1 MKEPSAGQVWVVTL
15 CRVCVVV
22 LLLHSQ
28 WALCAGVSQSTFQ
41 STVGKIQESQAAADQ
56 KIHLLQSRFEDFIRS
71 NQSAGTNAALTS
83 AQVTMLA
90 QNAAETYVRSLD
102 LGSKIDT
109 ATESS
114 ARSSLIGVSN
124 LVCRLETNLL
134 TTIRGILATNVPH
147 LSAASLALTNSSDRN
162 AGQLLTGLQI
172 ISAQLQAIQANGIS
186 LQSQVARSARQ
197 SLYAIVAGDAF
208 LLVAALATAY
218 FIWCQNTAATNG
230 INTNLDRNVHWFGSN
245 VQCVATAVSE
255 NLTAQ
260 RAEMGEHLR
269 SLKSHCEAAM
279 QNHERTLGR
288 LHENTAAQLGE
299 LNVRLDNAGEE
310 ISAAL
315 RLSANAFSGNRLE
328 AELNAATMSW
338 KKSFGQTLVEEQTR
352 GQNCLRQLRDEADG
366 QFRKILV
373 TEREKT
379 ETVTRECLEHVQRQF
394 RQTLETELDS
404 ARRTWTQHLEQER
417 QVLSTD
423 LERFVRR
430 QADALKQRFQEMNQ
444 SLGADLERLKQRDE
458 AFSNLLWPA
467 LFRHGALKSWR
478 ENIIQGAIRHDHVAI
493 DLMLALGRY
502 NNVGRNGAD
511 LRKMAEALHAVSLG
525 AYQFWKKDDTKVL
538 DASQEWKSAFQSALD
553 AANTPLDIMLVL
565 EGERFDMNTMLA
577 ADNGSASRIVVREV
591 LSWIVRDKSS
601 QPAKVLC
608 HGRVTT
614 G

>member
-1 MKEPSAGQVWVVTL
+1 MKEPPAGQVWVVTL
-15 CRVCVVV
+15 CRVCVVA
-22 LLLHSQ
+22 LLQYGQS
-28 WALCAGVSQSTFQ
+28 ALCASVSQTTFQ
-41 STVGKIQESQAAADQ
+41 STVGKIQESQATTDQ
-56 KIHLLQSRFEDFIRS
+56 KLHALQSRFEDFLRT
-71 NQSAGTNAALTS
+71 NQSSGTNAALTS
-83 AQVTMLA
+83 AQVTMVA
-90 QNAAETYVRSLD
+90 QNAAETYLRTLD
-102 LGSKIDT
+102 LGGKIDT
-109 ATESS
+109 ATDIA
-114 ARSSLIGVSN
+114 ARNSLLGVSN

-147 LSAASLALTNSSDRN
+147 LSALALTNSSEKN

-172 ISAQLQAIQANGIS
+172 ISAQLQAVQANGLS
-186 LQSQVARSARQ
+186 SQTQAAQSARQ
-197 SLYAIVAGDAF
+197 SFYAILAGDV
-208 LLVAALATAY
+208 LLLAAILATAY
-218 FIWCQNTAATNG
+218 FIWSHNASATDS
-230 INTNLDRNVHWFGSN
+230 INANLDRNVHWFGSN

-260 RAEMGEHLR
+260 RAEMAEHLR
-269 SLKSHCEAAM
+269 SLKAQCESAM
-279 QNHERTLGR
+279 DNHGRTLGK
-288 LHENTAAQLGE
+288 LHENTMSQLGE

-315 RLSANAFSGNRLE
+315 KLSANAFSGNRLE

-338 KKSFGQTLVEEQTR
+338 KKSFGHTLVEEQTR
-352 GQNCLRQLRDEADG
+352 GQNCLRQLRDDADG
-366 QFRKILV
+366 QLRKILIH
-373 TEREKT
+373 ERE
-379 ETVTRECLEHVQRQF
+379 ETQTATRECVEHVQRQF
-394 RQTLETELDS
+394 RQALETELDS
-404 ARRTWTQHLEQER
+404 ARKTWTQHLEQER

-430 QADALKQRFQEMNQ
+430 QTDVLKQRFQEMDHN
-444 SLGADLERLKQRDE
+444 LGVELERLKQRDE
-458 AFSNLLWPA
+458 AFGNLLWPA
-467 LFRHGALKSWR
+467 LFRHGLLKEWR
-478 ENIIQGAIRHDHVAI
+478 ESIVQGAIRQDPVAVE
-493 DLMLALGRY
+493 LMLALGRY

-511 LRKMAEALHAVSLG
+511 LRKMAEALHTVSLG
-525 AYQFWKKDDTKVL
+525 AYQFWKKGETKVL
-538 DASQEWKSAFQSALD
+538 DASQEWKTAFQTALD

>member
-28 WALCAGVSQSTFQ
+28 WALCASVSQSTFQ
-41 STVGKIQESQAAADQ
+41 STVGKIQESQAATDQ
-56 KIHLLQSRFEDFIRS
+56 KIHLLQSRFEDFLRT
-71 NQSAGTNAALTS
+71 NQSAGSNPGLTS

-90 QNAAETYVRSLD
+90 QNAAETYLRTLD
-102 LGSKIDT
+102 LGGKIDN
-109 ATESS
+109 ATDS
-114 ARSSLIGVSN
+114 ASRNSLLGVSN

-147 LSAASLALTNSSDRN
+147 LSALALTNSSEKN

-186 LQSQVARSARQ
+186 PQSQAARSARQ
-197 SLYAIVAGDAF
+197 SLYAMVAGDAF

-218 FIWCQNTAATNG
+218 FIWSQNTAATNG
-230 INTNLDRNVHWFGSN
+230 INANLDRNVHWFGSN

-255 NLTAQ
+255 NLAAQ
-260 RAEMGEHLR
+260 RAEMAEHLR

-279 QNHERTLGR
+279 ENHGRTLGK
-288 LHENTAAQLGE
+288 LHENTVAQLGE

-310 ISAAL
+310 ITAAL

-338 KKSFGQTLVEEQTR
+338 KKSFGHTLVEEQTR
-352 GQNCLRQLRDEADG
+352 GQNCLRQLRDDADG
-366 QFRKILV
+366 QLCKIL
-373 TEREKT
+373 TREREKT
-379 ETVTRECLEHVQRQF
+379 DAVTRECVEHVQRQF
-394 RQTLETELDS
+394 RQTLDTELDS
-404 ARRTWTQHLEQER
+404 AHKTWAQHLEQER

-430 QADALKQRFQEMNQ
+430 QTDVLKQRFQEMDHN
-444 SLGADLERLKQRDE
+444 LGVELERLKQRDE
-458 AFSNLLWPA
+458 AFGNLLWPS
-467 LFRHGALKSWR
+467 LFRHGLLKGWR
-478 ENIIQGAIRHDHVAI
+478 ENIIQGAIRQDPVAV

-525 AYQFWKKDDTKVL
+525 AYQFWKKGDAKVL
-538 DASQEWKSAFQSALD
+538 DASQEWKAAFQSALD

-591 LSWIVRDKSS
+591 LSWIVRDKSN